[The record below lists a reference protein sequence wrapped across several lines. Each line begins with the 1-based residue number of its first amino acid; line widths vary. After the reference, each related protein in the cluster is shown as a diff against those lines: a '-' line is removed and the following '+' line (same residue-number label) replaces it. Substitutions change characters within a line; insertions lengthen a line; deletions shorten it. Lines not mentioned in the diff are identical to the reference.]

1 MKNEKIIATLINL
14 MKTKTVWVNLIGA
27 ALQIVN
33 SLTGEV
39 IPVQTAI
46 IIQAV
51 LNAVVRLI
59 TDKPVIAK

>member
-1 MKNEKIIATLINL
+1 MNNVLKILL
-14 MKTKTVWVNLIGA
+14 KLFKTKTVWVNILGA
-27 ALQIVN
+27 CLQIVN

-51 LNAVVRLI
+51 INAIVRMV
-59 TDKPVIAK
+59 TNKPVSEK